1 VATVTIFQRPSTLAS
16 ACAPSAVAAIRARA
30 YVAGHP
36 AVSATFAGLERLLV
50 PNQVMRPTAG
60 ASKINNSMSDIQT
73 LGKGVA
79 KSIFQDQ
86 KVSGLRVHTVD
97 QIQGGDARGIPPR
110 GRPV

>member
-1 VATVTIFQRPSTLAS
+1 VATVRIFQRPSTLAS
-16 ACAPSAVAAIRARA
+16 ACALPAVAAIGARA

-36 AVSATFAGLERLLV
+36 AVPATFAGLERFLV
-50 PNQVMRPTAG
+50 PNPVMPRKAG
-60 ASKINNSMSDIQT
+60 ASKINNSIQT

-79 KSIFQDQ
+79 TSIFQDQ

-97 QIQGGDARGIPPR
+97 QIQGVDARGIPPR

>member
-1 VATVTIFQRPSTLAS
+1 VATVRIFQRPSTLAP
-16 ACAPSAVAAIRARA
+16 ACALSAVAAIRARA

-36 AVSATFAGLERLLV
+36 AVPATSAGLERLLV
-50 PNQVMRPTAG
+50 PNGAMPRTAG
-60 ASKINNSMSDIQT
+60 ASKINNSIQT

-79 KSIFQDQ
+79 TSIFQDQ

-97 QIQGGDARGIPPR
+97 QIQGVDARGIPPR